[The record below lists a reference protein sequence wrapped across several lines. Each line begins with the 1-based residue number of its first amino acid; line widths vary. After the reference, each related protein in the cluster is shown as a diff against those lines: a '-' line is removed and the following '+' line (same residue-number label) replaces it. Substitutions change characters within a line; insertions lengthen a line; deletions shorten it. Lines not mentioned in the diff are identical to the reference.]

1 MKKTGLTGAAVPG
14 FFGDPYLLPASLTV
28 SASWVCGVDG
38 SLGEF
43 RVAPAAEDL
52 PGAEVSQTVC
62 STPSNES
69 YYIGSGQGP
78 EGDLN
83 WLT

>member
-1 MKKTGLTGAAVPG
+1 MKKTGLTGATVPG
-14 FFGDPYLLPASLTV
+14 FFGYPYLLPVSPTV
-28 SASWVCGVDG
+28 FASWVCGVDG

-62 STPSNES
+62 TIPSN
-69 YYIGSGQGP
+69 
-78 EGDLN
+78 
-83 WLT
+83 